1 MVTIKDVAQDAGV
14 AVSTVN
20 IYLIYD
26 NYLDRLQI
34 QKIVFIHYNIRRQR
48 VHLQQWCSG
57 LRRYR

>member
-26 NYLDRLQI
+26 NYLDRL
-34 QKIVFIHYNIRRQR
+34 
-48 VHLQQWCSG
+48 
-57 LRRYR
+57 